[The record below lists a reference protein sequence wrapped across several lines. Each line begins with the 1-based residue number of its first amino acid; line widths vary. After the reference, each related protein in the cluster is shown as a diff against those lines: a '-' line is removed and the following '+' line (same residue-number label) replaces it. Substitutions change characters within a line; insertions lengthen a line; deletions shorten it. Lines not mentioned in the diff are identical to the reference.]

1 MKIKLIS
8 IALFSFA
15 IVFSFQ
21 NCGRHLESQDSQ
33 NLSQIAAPTYSSFTD
48 SGNAVSLSLDVEPNE
63 LVAGSQVKYF
73 GIFPTITLS
82 HETIDPDRFKMM
94 IKELRGRTNI
104 VTVLYVSEQ
113 ALALAKSIGL
123 TSQRNLTA
131 LQVVEEKI
139 AAAESMGF
147 KVAIELAPLF
157 FDYNP
162 TTLKHDLSKFKNG
175 YLQDWAAAVQM
186 FKRHPNVIWY
196 YPFDEPYWNAK
207 GAGVSYTV
215 MADYLHQMNA
225 LIKRDLP
232 TAKIVF
238 VEAFAI
244 INENFTVPV
253 ESDYVG
259 IDCYGNFD
267 NCYGESIPSYYNKV
281 AAKMTSNQKFIIIPD
296 AFDFKAGDENGSWQ
310 NNVIAQSK
318 KYLEFSRL
326 NSRIEGIVL
335 FLYNSPLDISFNLER
350 LSSTRQGSLL
360 NLFYDQMSLQNQS
373 IIKNAPALNPNI
385 NVSYK
390 DINSKVVNLETTDQN
405 TSITIEPVDFF
416 DMSFSRPVV
425 ETSSLQCNLLDPDGL
440 AINCEQIMY
449 RQARY
454 SSSEIKKGTWRFQFK
469 INNGPTIERKI
480 TVQSATRQPTTLTIS
495 CPMNLIAG
503 DSGTCTATD
512 IPSQSLASGYW
523 TVDGV
528 KVNDSST
535 YSYTWNN
542 IPAGTYKVQ
551 GFAKDNYGRDVKSN
565 ILSVTVKQKT
575 LPAATILKITCPV
588 NLKAGDSGTCTASDT
603 PNQSLASGYW
613 TVDGVKVDDSSTY
626 SYTWNNIPA
635 GTYKVQGLA
644 KDNYGRDVKSNIV
657 SVTVSKPTLT
667 ISCPMNVVA
676 GSSPTCS
683 ANAVGQ
689 LTSGYWMVNNE
700 KVAGS
705 DDQLNFKFN
714 NVPAGTYRVQGF
726 AKDSFGNSIYSNVL
740 NITVRP

>member
-21 NCGRHLESQDSQ
+21 NCGRHLESQDTP
-33 NLSQIAAPTYSSFTD
+33 NLTAVTPTYSSFTD
-48 SGNAVSLSLDVEPNE
+48 SSNAVSLSLDVQPNE
-63 LVAGSQVKYF
+63 LVAGSQVKWF

-82 HETIDPDRFKMM
+82 HETIDPDRFKML

-104 VTVLYVSEQ
+104 VTVSYVSEQ
-113 ALALAKSIGL
+113 ALSLAKSKGL
-123 TSQRNLTA
+123 VSQRNISA
-131 LQVVEEKI
+131 MQVVEEKI

-147 KVAIELAPLF
+147 KIAIELTPLF
-157 FDYNP
+157 FNYN
-162 TTLKHDLSKFKNG
+162 TATLKYDLSKLKDG
-175 YLQDWAAAVQM
+175 YLQEWAAAVQM
-186 FKRHPNVIWY
+186 FKRHPSIIWY

-215 MADYLHQMNA
+215 MADYLHQMNT
-225 LIKRDLP
+225 LIKRDIP
-232 TAKIVF
+232 NSKIVF
-238 VEAFAI
+238 IEAFAI
-244 INENFTVPV
+244 IDENFTVPV

-318 KYLEFSRL
+318 KYLEYSRV
-326 NSRIEGIVL
+326 NSRIEAIVL
-335 FLYNSPLDISFNLER
+335 FLYNSPLDIGLNLER

-360 NLFYDQMSLQNQS
+360 NLFYDQISLQNQS
-373 IIKNAPALNPNI
+373 IIQNAPIVNPNI
-385 NVSYK
+385 NISYK
-390 DINSKVVNLETTDQN
+390 DASSKVINIETTDQN

-416 DMSFSRPVV
+416 DMSFSRPIV
-425 ETSSLQCNLLDPDGL
+425 ETSTLQCNLLDPDEKSY
-440 AINCEQIMY
+440 NCEQLMY
-449 RQARY
+449 RQSRY
-454 SSSEIKKGTWRFQFK
+454 SISEIKKGTWKFQFK
-469 INNGPTIERKI
+469 IDNGPTIERKV
-480 TVQSATRQPTTLTIS
+480 TVQAAVRQPTVLTIS
-495 CPMNLIAG
+495 CPTNLSAG

-512 IPSQSLASGYW
+512 IPNQSLASGYW
-523 TVDGV
+523 TVDGI
-528 KVNDSST
+528 KVNDSKK

-551 GFAKDNYGRDVKSN
+551 GFAKDIYGRDVKSN
-565 ILSVTVKQKT
+565 LLTVTVKQKA
-575 LPAATILKITCPV
+575 LPAATVLTISCPV
-588 NLKAGDSGTCTASDT
+588 SLKAGDSGTCTATDVPS
-603 PNQSLASGYW
+603 QSLASGYW
-613 TVDGVKVDDSSTY
+613 TVDGVKVSDSNKY
-626 SYTWNNIPA
+626 SYTWSNIPS
-635 GTYKVQGLA
+635 GTYKIQGFA
-644 KDNYGRDVKSNIV
+644 KDNSGRDVKSNIV
-657 SVTVSKPTLT
+657 TVIVAKPTLT
-667 ISCPMNVVA
+667 ISCPTNVAA

-683 ANAVGQ
+683 AVAQGK
-689 LTSGYWMVNNE
+689 LSSGYWLVNNE

-714 NVPAGTYRVQGF
+714 NVPAGAYRVQGF
-726 AKDSFGNSIYSNVL
+726 AKDSFGNSIYSNIL